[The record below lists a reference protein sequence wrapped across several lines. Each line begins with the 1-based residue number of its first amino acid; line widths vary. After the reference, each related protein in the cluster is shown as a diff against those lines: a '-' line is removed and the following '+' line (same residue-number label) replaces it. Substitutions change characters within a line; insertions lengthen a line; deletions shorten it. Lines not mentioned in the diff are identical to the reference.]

1 MQYRLTINHA
11 DEIGEPKIT
20 LLTGRELI
28 EQCPW
33 TATLIGEFFH
43 LDLYIGLE
51 HFSIEPV
58 PEASDYESVPSP
70 GQGQSNRSSRREMAS
85 VN

>member
-1 MQYRLTINHA
+1 MQYRLTIANA
-11 DEIGEPKIT
+11 DEIGEAKVT
-20 LLTGRELI
+20 LLSAGDLVD
-28 EQCPW
+28 QCPW
-33 TATLIGEFFH
+33 TATLIGEYFH
-43 LDLYIGLE
+43 MDLYIGLE

-70 GQGQSNRSSRREMAS
+70 GQGQSNHSFKREFAS

>member
-1 MQYRLTINHA
+1 MQYRLTITHA
-11 DEIGEPKIT
+11 DKIGKPQSS
-20 LLTGRELI
+20 LLTSRELV

-33 TATLIGEFFH
+33 TETLIGEYFH

-58 PEASDYESVPSP
+58 PEASDFESDPCP
-70 GQGQSNRSSRREMAS
+70 GQGQSNRSFRRKLALVS
-85 VN
+85 